1 MLRHQDE
8 NENGGGM
15 FMKKFCNRSFRS
27 LCLVF
32 LSAVM
37 FLSSFLSLPVY
48 ADEASVTITKQPE
61 DAEVPYPS
69 GASFLVQVDHPENVA
84 SYKWYLS
91 DGWTV
96 FELDG
101 ESAASDMLIIPSTE
115 YRPNPH
121 YLVCEI
127 TDKNGNKIYSE
138 EAVMTDPDFELDKKV
153 LYVGEYA
160 LQPGDL
166 LDLGETGAGSG
177 IVTFGANG
185 VDITFENVSL
195 SNEKAIFDRRLAPS
209 LGVFFFGRHMSE
221 PEINFHFEGDNVIEN
236 TFYDADY
243 NSAGIDFNIYFGI
256 EENAPTAVFDG
267 DGTLTLKGG
276 SNSIYADGNLDL
288 GVNIIDEGLA
298 GVYSDSIT
306 ANTILVEGGTTLD
319 LHPNG
324 TGIRARGDLRTYEGS
339 VIKVSSIAPHVS
351 VGPTFKN
358 LIQVAGGMYIQGT
371 QMDLHGTAKAETFV
385 PYSNY
390 LVNYTGIALDN
401 LGDLNLD
408 HSSVDISFECEKSEE
423 PFALNFCGILAGE
436 NSSSV
441 VLDNASSISINMD
454 IPSVMGSTG
463 ILAPG
468 DVRVSKDSSID
479 INIASL
485 GEVSAIEAERA
496 FIVEDGTVSSS
507 VKSYDES
514 KTYGIVSGDVSV
526 TLNDKKYSVSSIAEN
541 GLALA
546 ADTGERGAETI
557 EPIENYEARKIR
569 LGGKAV
575 FTAPGNAAVNVY
587 PVPGYGDTITAETI
601 FTKGDYAFPAKE
613 VKIEVKQDNAI
624 WYGLGA
630 LAVLGLVG
638 FLFLKK
644 KKTKR

>member
-1 MLRHQDE
+1 
-8 NENGGGM
+8 
-15 FMKKFCNRSFRS
+15 MKKICNRSLRS

-37 FLSSFLSLPVY
+37 IFSSFLSLPVY
-48 ADEASVTITKQPE
+48 ADEASVTITRQPE

-69 GASFLVQVDHPENVA
+69 GASFLVEVDHPENVA

-160 LQPGDL
+160 LQPGDI
-166 LDLGETGAGSG
+166 LDLGEAGAGSG

-221 PEINFHFEGDNVIEN
+221 PEIYFHFEGDNIIEN

-243 NSAGIDFNIYFGI
+243 NSAGVDFNIYFGI

-339 VIKVSSIAPHVS
+339 VIKVDSTAPHVS

-371 QMDLHGTAKAETFV
+371 QLDLHGKAKAETFI
-385 PYSNY
+385 PYGNY
-390 LVNYTGIALDN
+390 LVNYTGITLDT

-408 HSSVDISFECEKSEE
+408 HSQVNISFECEEAADLY
-423 PFALNFCGILAGE
+423 ALNFCGILAGE

-441 VLDNASSISINMD
+441 VLENASSVSINID
-454 IPSVMGSTG
+454 VPTVTGSTG

-468 DVRVSKDSSID
+468 DVRVFKDSSID
-479 INIASL
+479 LNIACL
-485 GEVSAIEAERA
+485 GEAMGIESDRA

-507 VKSYDES
+507 VKSYDGNA
-514 KTYGIVSGDVSV
+514 TYGIVSKDIDI
-526 TLNDKKYSVSSIAEN
+526 TINDKKYSVSSIAEN

-546 ADTGERGAETI
+546 ADTGETGAETI
-557 EPIENYEARKIR
+557 TPVSSYESKMIR
-569 LGGKAV
+569 LNGKAV
-575 FTAPGNAAVNVY
+575 FISPENAEVNVY
-587 PVPGYGDTITAETI
+587 PVPAYGDTITAETI
-601 FTKGDYAFPAKE
+601 FMKGNYAFPAAEVRIGIKE
-613 VKIEVKQDNAI
+613 NNAI

-630 LAVLGLVG
+630 LAAMCLAG

-644 KKTKR
+644 KKNRR